1 MNALEWAVSVK
12 PDLVR
17 LQDETGIPALW
28 AAAQM
33 AHESASGQGLSEL
46 ARKAHNY
53 AGLKW
58 AEWQRKYGCSPVSF
72 GTWEVLDGSR
82 VDVQAAFCSCPSW
95 EVWLKVYAAL
105 LTGNH
110 YRPAL
115 AYNGDPALY
124 GKQVWKLGYATDPK
138 YIEKAMEWMYK
149 LYDAYADTLPRLR
162 GDRRQPVPIRDAG
175 GRHVCDGWIEQ
186 GTTVAPVRQLAES
199 LNVSVEWSES
209 DHSCVLRPRA

>member
-115 AYNGDPALY
+115 AYTGTRHSTANRSGSWGMPPTRNTSKRPWSGCTSCTTPMPIPCPGSGATAASLCPSGMPAA
-124 GKQVWKLGYATDPK
+124 GTYAT
-138 YIEKAMEWMYK
+138 
-149 LYDAYADTLPRLR
+149 
-162 GDRRQPVPIRDAG
+162 G
-175 GRHVCDGWIEQ
+175 GSNR
-186 GTTVAPVRQLAES
+186 AP
-199 LNVSVEWSES
+199 
-209 DHSCVLRPRA
+209 P